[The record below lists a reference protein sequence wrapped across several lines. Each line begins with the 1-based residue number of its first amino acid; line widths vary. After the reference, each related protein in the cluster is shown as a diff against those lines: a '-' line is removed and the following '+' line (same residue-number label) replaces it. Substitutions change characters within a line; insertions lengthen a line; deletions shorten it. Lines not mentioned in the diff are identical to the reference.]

1 MTRTVL
7 VVEDTELCRETLE
20 LSLTGIPGLALKF
33 VGTAEEALRQLGA
46 RGIESDICALVTDLH
61 LPSMDGFELIEA
73 VRTQPGRLNFPILV
87 ISGDSDPRT
96 PARLAGLGA
105 NAYFAKP
112 YSPAEVREKL
122 ERLLDAN

>member
-7 VVEDTELCRETLE
+7 IVEDTDLCRDALE
-20 LSLTGIPGLALKF
+20 LALTRIPGLGVRI
-33 VGTAEEALRQLGA
+33 VGTAEEALRQLST
-46 RGIESDICALVTDLH
+46 EDICALVTDLH

-73 VRTQPGRLNFPILV
+73 VRAQPGRAEFPIVV

-96 PARLAGLGA
+96 PERLAGLGA
-105 NAYFAKP
+105 NAYFTKP
-112 YSPAEVREKL
+112 YSPSEVRSKL